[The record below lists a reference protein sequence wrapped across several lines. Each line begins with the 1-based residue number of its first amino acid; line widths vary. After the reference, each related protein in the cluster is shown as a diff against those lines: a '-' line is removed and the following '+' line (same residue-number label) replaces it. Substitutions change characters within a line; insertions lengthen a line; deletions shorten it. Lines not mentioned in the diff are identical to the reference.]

1 MIAAAATIGS
11 ALRWGIAAWP
21 PLPVCGRLCA
31 CVCQCVC
38 IHACMYAHVLCDDE
52 QQSNDEEART
62 GLGQC
67 LYHGHTSVSSPWPH
81 ISVLTMATQCPHHG
95 HTVSLPWPLSV
106 LTMATHQCPHHG
118 HTKKGLLKRVC
129 SRLHFGHKST
139 HNPGAHTNTHT
150 HTHIYTHTQTKRLT
164 KTRLQSFTF
173 WPQEHT

>member
-1 MIAAAATIGS
+1 MRACAN
-11 ALRWGIAAWP
+11 
-21 PLPVCGRLCA
+21 VCA
-31 CVCQCVC
+31 FM
-38 IHACMYAHVLCDDE
+38 HACMHMYSVMM
-52 QQSNDEEART
+52 SNRAMMRKQ
-62 GLGQC
+62 GLAWGSVFIMATHQC
-67 LYHGHTSVSSPWPH
+67 PHHGHTSVSSPWPH

>member
-81 ISVLTMATQCPHHG
+81 ISVLTMATHQCPYHG
-95 HTVSLPWPLSV
+95 HTVSSPWPHSV
-106 LTMATHQCPHHG
+106 LTMATQCPYHG
-118 HTKKGLLKRVC
+118 HTSV
-129 SRLHFGHKST
+129 SSPWPHK
-139 HNPGAHTNTHT
+139 
-150 HTHIYTHTQTKRLT
+150 KRLT